1 MVAQL
6 ARRVF
11 APEFMVRPELRR
23 GELPDTRQAYS
34 TAFSTAWASI
44 AESFLIALISMADTV
59 MVSVVGPHAIAAVGL
74 VTQPRFIVLTL
85 IMSLNMAVTS
95 ITARRKGQNDPDG
108 AVRCLKQALILSL
121 GLSALLAATAAL
133 ARTPLLLFAG
143 AQPDTLEL
151 ARGYF
156 EVILLGTPINA
167 IGMTIS
173 SAQRGIGETRVSM
186 GINLVANGVNLV
198 FNYLLIGGR
207 FGFPALGVR
216 GAAVATVIGWSCG
229 LVLAVLSVARRG
241 GFLFVFSREISWAFD
256 RRTMHSMY
264 QVASGSFIE
273 QICLRIGF
281 LAYSKIVAGLGTMM
295 FAAHQICMN
304 ILSLSFS
311 FGEGFGI
318 AASSLVGQN
327 LGAKRPDLSIV
338 YGKVCHRMS
347 FFTCTAMFFLFAF
360 AGKYMVLA
368 FTDEQQIIDVC
379 IPILFIAGIVIFG
392 QASQMIYMGSLRGAG
407 DTRYTAII
415 SMICILFIRPT
426 QAYLFAYVLE
436 LGLVGA
442 WLALIADQYL
452 RLVLTERRFS
462 SGKWMS
468 IEL

>member
-1 MVAQL
+1 MVARL

-11 APEFMVRPELRR
+11 APEFLVKPDLRR
-23 GELPDTRQAYS
+23 GPLPGLRDAYS

-59 MVSVVGPHAIAAVGL
+59 MVSGVGPHAIAAVGL

-108 AVRCLKQALILSL
+108 AVRCLKQALLLSL
-121 GLSALLAATAAL
+121 VLSLALSGIAFLI
-133 ARTPLLLFAG
+133 RTPMLLFAG

-151 ARGYF
+151 AREYF
-156 EVILLGTPINA
+156 EVILIGTPVNA
-167 IGMTIS
+167 IGMTVS
-173 SAQRGIGETRVSM
+173 AAQRGIGETRVSM
-186 GINLVANGVNLV
+186 AINLLANSINLV
-198 FNYLLIGGR
+198 FNFLLIGGR
-207 FGFPALGVR
+207 LGFPAMGVR
-216 GAAVATVIGWSCG
+216 GAAMATVIGWGCG
-229 LVLAVLSVARRG
+229 LVLAILSIAQRR

-256 RRTMHSMY
+256 RQTLRSMFK
-264 QVASGSFIE
+264 VASGSFVE

-281 LAYSKIVAGLGTMM
+281 LTYSKIVASLGTMM

-327 LGAKRPDLSIV
+327 LGAKRPDLSIL

-347 FFTCTAMFFLFAF
+347 FFTCTAMFFLFTF
-360 AGKYMVLA
+360 AGKYMVGI
-368 FTDEQQIIDVC
+368 FTDEPEILAVC
-379 IPILFIAGIVIFG
+379 VPVMFIAGIIIFA

-415 SMICILFIRPT
+415 SLICILIIRPL
-426 QAYLFAYVLE
+426 QAYIFVHPLGW
-436 LGLVGA
+436 GLVGA
-442 WLALIADQYL
+442 WVALIIDQYL
-452 RLVLTERRFS
+452 RLFLTERRFS
-462 SGKWMS
+462 SGKWMQ